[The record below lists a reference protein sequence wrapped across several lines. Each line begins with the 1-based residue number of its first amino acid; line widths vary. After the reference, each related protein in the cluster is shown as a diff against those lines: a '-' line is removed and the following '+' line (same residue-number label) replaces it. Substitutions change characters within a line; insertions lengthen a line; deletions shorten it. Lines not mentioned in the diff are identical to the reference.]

1 MVQSFLE
8 YFTCLCGGFTDY
20 DSDGEQELIAHDAQ
34 VSSAR
39 TLSIDQDG
47 DGDLIFVPGA
57 SAGTVDFDGD
67 GEFEYFLQD
76 AALTITL
83 TTTFAMAPTRIILV
97 SCMQFM
103 SRCTC
108 MSSLHYASASQIP
121 WSVPSKY
128 ISF

>member
-1 MVQSFLE
+1 M
-8 YFTCLCGGFTDY
+8 YPPMRICLDPHCSEGHHGPQP
-20 DSDGEQELIAHDAQ
+20 QELLGLQGYRAVLFTHDFSPLPIWSYSAKCPCESSIMYP
-34 VSSAR
+34 VSTVL
-39 TLSIDQDG
+39 TLT
-47 DGDLIFVPGA
+47 L
-57 SAGTVDFDGD
+57 
-67 GEFEYFLQD
+67 FLQD

-108 MSSLHYASASQIP
+108 MSSVHYASASQIP